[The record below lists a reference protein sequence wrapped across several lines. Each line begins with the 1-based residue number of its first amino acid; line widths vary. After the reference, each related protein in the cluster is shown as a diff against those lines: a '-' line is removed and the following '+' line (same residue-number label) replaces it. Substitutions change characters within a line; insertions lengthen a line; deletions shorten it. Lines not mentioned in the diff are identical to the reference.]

1 MFVAYTI
8 QCQSPVVLAHVRSRH
23 FSLSK
28 QGDGVKNSV
37 KSFNMGS
44 KIEYVESSHIYA
56 TTYVRNSKGI
66 GVLWAIFTICYAII
80 SVVAFIT
87 PEWIGDVEAENPGRF
102 GLWTVCQTGENGE
115 VCTGRLDDFPSISST
130 AFQASTVFVGV
141 AVVFAIMTLCAM
153 VLFFFCQ
160 STSVFHICG
169 WMQII
174 SG

>member
-1 MFVAYTI
+1 
-8 QCQSPVVLAHVRSRH
+8 
-23 FSLSK
+23 
-28 QGDGVKNSV
+28 
-37 KSFNMGS
+37 MGS

-87 PEWIGDVEAENPGRF
+87 PEWIGDVEADNPGRF
-102 GLWTVCQTGENGE
+102 GLWTICQAEENGE
-115 VCTGRLDDFPSISST
+115 QCHGRLDDFTSISST
-130 AFQASTVFVGV
+130 AFQAATVFVGV
-141 AVVFAIMTLCAM
+141 SVIFALLTLCAM

-169 WMQII
+169 WMQVI
-174 SG
+174 SGDYVFYFIIVLSCIDVTQL